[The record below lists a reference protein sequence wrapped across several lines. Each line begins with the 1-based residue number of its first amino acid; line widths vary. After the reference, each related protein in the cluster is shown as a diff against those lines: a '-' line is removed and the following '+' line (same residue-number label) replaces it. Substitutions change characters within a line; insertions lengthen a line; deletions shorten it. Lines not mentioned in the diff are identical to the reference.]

1 MPPQRDPVS
10 VRYDSHVR
18 QVMIR
23 AIRASKNGAGV
34 RVWIASPRAEFRHLD
49 PRGRT
54 VHERAF
60 TRSVYFLMWRVPVYH
75 YNAVPDWSVKLTW
88 GDELKDSGRGRR
100 ARPVTVRVW
109 PRSQARVRGKSW
121 RDNPA
126 QQSRP
131 TEDGRRLI
139 PAP

>member
-1 MPPQRDPVS
+1 MPPQRDPLS
-10 VRYDSHVR
+10 IRYDAHVR
-18 QVMIR
+18 AVMIR
-23 AIRASKNGAGV
+23 AIRAGRNGNGV
-34 RVWIASPRAEFRHLD
+34 RAWIASPRAEFRHTD

-54 VHERAF
+54 AHERAF
-60 TRSVYFLMWRVPVYH
+60 TRSVYFLMWRVHVNRHEIP
-75 YNAVPDWSVKLTW
+75 PWSVKLTW
-88 GDELKDSGRGRR
+88 GEELRDSGRGRR

-121 RDNPA
+121 RDNPS

-131 TEDGRRLI
+131 ADDGRRLI